1 MIEDK
6 RNKVVIIGGGPAGTA
21 CAINLCRLGIKDVLV
36 IESGEYEKFRIGES
50 IPPKSRQIFAKL
62 GILDSFLAENHDP
75 CYGSVSYW
83 GDHRRG
89 YNDSIMSPFGH
100 GWHLD
105 RTRFNKFLANEASK
119 AGADVFT
126 QTKFLNS
133 KQLDNGHF
141 LMTIE
146 NSEGIKTVEAVIV
159 VDASGSKAVFTQQM
173 GSRKMHSQP
182 LICLAARF
190 KPSNGQTPQ
199 MQLTHLEAVEY
210 GWWYTAK
217 LPDNS
222 MLVTLYSTKEIIHS
236 EKLNSPDRWLESLK
250 NTPHTYHLVQSMEM
264 IDNLPKG
271 FPAPS
276 YCQDKIAGKNWMAIG
291 DAASAY
297 DPITSMGI
305 TKSLLNAELSANVI
319 AKRLNNSM
327 LDCQQVQNVIK
338 HSYDRYLEERRYYYG
353 LEKRWRNSAFW
364 KKLQVNNLQMPIT

>member
-1 MIEDK
+1 MTESK
-6 RNKVVIIGGGPAGTA
+6 PYKVAIIGGGPAGTA
-21 CAINLCRLGIKDVLV
+21 CAINLCRLGVKDVLV

-50 IPPKSRQIFAKL
+50 IPPESRQIFAKL

-105 RTRFNKFLANEASK
+105 RTRFNRFLANEASK
-119 AGADVFT
+119 AGVEVLI
-126 QTKFLNS
+126 QTKYQYTR
-133 KQLDNGHF
+133 QLEDGHF
-141 LMTIE
+141 LLTIK
-146 NSEGIKTVEAVIV
+146 NSEGRKTVNAEIV
-159 VDASGSKAVFTQQM
+159 VDASGSKAVFAQEM
-173 GSRKMHSQP
+173 GSKKIHSQP

-190 KPSNGQTPQ
+190 KAKDGQSPQ

-222 MLVTLYSTKEIIHS
+222 MLVTLYSTKEIIQS
-236 EKLNSPDRWLESLK
+236 EKLNSPDQWLEYLK
-250 NTPHTYHLVQSMEM
+250 NTPHTYDLVQSME
-264 IDNLPKG
+264 IVDNPPKG

-276 YCQDKIAGKNWMAIG
+276 YCLDKCAGKNWLAIG

-297 DPITSMGI
+297 DPITSRGI
-305 TKSLLNAELSANVI
+305 TKSLLNAEVSANIV
-319 AKRLNNSM
+319 AKRLNNIIP
-327 LDCQQVQNVIK
+327 DCQEVHNHIK
-338 HSYDRYLEERRYYYG
+338 LSYDRYLEERQYYYG
-353 LEKRWRNSAFW
+353 LEKRWKDSIFW
-364 KKLQVNNLQMPIT
+364 QELQIENFQIPLT